1 MKAKICDNLLEEIE
15 KVMPN
20 EGHKSDPQFLALRDR
35 IQGKVVEL
43 GFIGEDAFEAQDD
56 CYWLPNSCWTEIKQK
71 QEA

>member
-20 EGHKSDPQFLALRDR
+20 EGHRCDPQFLALMDR

-43 GFIGEDAFEAQDD
+43 SFMGKDAFAVQDD
-56 CYWLPNSCWTEIKQK
+56 NYWLPNSCWTEIKQE